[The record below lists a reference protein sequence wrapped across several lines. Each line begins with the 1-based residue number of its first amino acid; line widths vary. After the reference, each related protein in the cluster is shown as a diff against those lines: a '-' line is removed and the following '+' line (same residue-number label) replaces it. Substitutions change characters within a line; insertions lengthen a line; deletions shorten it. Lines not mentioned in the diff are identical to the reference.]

1 MNPRFAPGFGI
12 SSNTSCNSTGCV
24 TVVAFLFRERVKK
37 ENHYGDEDFLNLKY
51 VIYIYIYNCP
61 TNSDRVRRFRSWRP
75 ISCMY
80 AIWRGSLLAAFS
92 RLLPLKK
99 IHHFQEISGE
109 PIILRQ
115 VKDYLVIE
123 KWKNPSCLGY
133 IGDYTTQL
141 CGDCSKPLQGSLLNN
156 QYNGSPETFTFF
168 GCLIFP
174 AAVVTSATS
183 SWVVLSRFKGWYGS
197 LWRSRV
203 TNHSNATG
211 SIHYIT

>member
-1 MNPRFAPGFGI
+1 MVMRTTWPPSKFGWGGQKV
-12 SSNTSCNSTGCV
+12 S
-24 TVVAFLFRERVKK
+24 FLTTYFMSVCYLAGLIYCLQHSRGYDLWKK
-37 ENHYGDEDFLNLKY
+37 
-51 VIYIYIYNCP
+51 
-61 TNSDRVRRFRSWRP
+61 
-75 ISCMY
+75 
-80 AIWRGSLLAAFS
+80 
-92 RLLPLKK
+92 
-99 IHHFQEISGE
+99 FQEISGE
-109 PIILRQ
+109 PIILRHIQQ

-168 GCLIFP
+168 RCLIFP

-183 SWVVLSRFKGWYGS
+183 SWVVLSLIKGWYGS

-203 TNHSNATG
+203 INHSNATG
-211 SIHYIT
+211 SILSIT